1 MDKKGVSLV
10 RPIPFPTTGVFV
22 VVEWITTARVSE
34 SESLVPSL
42 NMTLDGTGGTTWNKK
57 TFMGMGWMMEQN
69 EPIYNDV
76 YTQELYKGRTP
87 SAKLGL
93 AISRNK

>member
-1 MDKKGVSLV
+1 
-10 RPIPFPTTGVFV
+10 
-22 VVEWITTARVSE
+22 
-34 SESLVPSL
+34 
-42 NMTLDGTGGTTWNKK
+42 MTLDGTGGTTWNKK

-76 YTQELYKGRTP
+76 YTQELYKWRTP

-93 AISRNK
+93 AISRKK